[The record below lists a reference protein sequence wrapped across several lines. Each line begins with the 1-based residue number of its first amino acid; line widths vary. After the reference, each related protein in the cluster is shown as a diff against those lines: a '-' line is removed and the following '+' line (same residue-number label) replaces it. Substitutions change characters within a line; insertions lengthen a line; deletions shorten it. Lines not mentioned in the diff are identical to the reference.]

1 MAMKKFLVC
10 ILFLLPLSLMAQ
22 EVAGTWS
29 GKLEVG
35 GQSLRIV
42 FHLTPYA
49 DGWQATM
56 DSPDQGATGIPVDS
70 VAVSPM
76 GVTLTVSPLKMTYT
90 GGFMGKDN
98 LIGALTQHG
107 QQLSL
112 MLTHGAVEP
121 LRRPQEPVKPYPY
134 REEEFAFVSRDEA
147 LPLQGTLTIPQGEG
161 PFPALI
167 LISGSGTQNRDL
179 ELKGHKSFLVLADRL
194 TRAGYAVLRFDD
206 RGYGASPEE
215 QQRLQ
220 YTTTDHYVLDALGA
234 FDALRKHSAIDASKV
249 GICGHSEGG
258 AIGVMA
264 LAEEPELPY
273 VVSLAGMMVS
283 GAELMV
289 TQNRATMTVQGVPQE
304 VTDSYCRALERL
316 YAKWFDETPNELTAD
331 VDRLVAE
338 VTVGET
344 LSAALLENLKK
355 VAKWAQNPWF
365 YRFVRM
371 NPLEGAA
378 KIGDRPIFAVNG
390 TKDIQVDAEA
400 NLGRLE
406 ALQKPTITTRRF
418 EGLNHMLQPCT
429 TGAVAEY
436 GQIETTIDEQLMA
449 DLVAWLHENISIT
462 K

>member
-1 MAMKKFLVC
+1 MKKLLVC
-10 ILFLLPLSLMAQ
+10 ILFLLPLSLTAQ

-42 FHLTPYA
+42 FHLTQQA

-56 DSPDQGATGIPVDS
+56 DSPDQGAKGIPVDS

-76 GVTLTVSPLKMTYT
+76 GVTLTVSPLKITYV

-98 LIGALTQHG
+98 IIGALTQHG

-112 MLTHGAVEP
+112 MLTRGAVAP
-121 LRRPQEPVKPYPY
+121 LRRPQEPTKPYPY
-134 REEEFAFVSRDEA
+134 REEEFSFVSRDQA
-147 LPLQGTLTIPQGEG
+147 LPLQGTLTLPQGDG
-161 PFPALI
+161 PFPTLI
-167 LISGSGTQNRDL
+167 LVSGSGTQNRDL
-179 ELKGHKSFLVLADRL
+179 EFKDHKSFLVLADRL
-194 TRAGYAVLRFDD
+194 TRVGYAVLRFDD
-206 RGYGASPEE
+206 RGYGAALEE

-234 FDALRKHSAIDASKV
+234 FDALRKHPAVDSSKI

-264 LAEEPELPY
+264 LAEEPELSY
-273 VVSLAGMMVS
+273 LVSLAGMMVS

-289 TQNRATMTVQGVPQE
+289 TQNRATMTVQGVPAE

-316 YAKWFDETPNELTAD
+316 YAKWFDETPEVLTAD

-338 VTVGET
+338 VAAGEN
-344 LSAALLENLKK
+344 LPAALVENLKT
-355 VAKWAQNPWF
+355 VAKWVLNPWF

-378 KIGDRPIFAVNG
+378 KIGDRPIFALNG
-390 TKDIQVDAEA
+390 TKDIQVDAEE
-400 NLGRLE
+400 NLMRLE
-406 ALQKPTITTRRF
+406 ALQKPTIITRRF

-429 TGAVAEY
+429 TGSVAEY
-436 GQIETTIDEQLMA
+436 GQIDTTLSEEVMTAIIE
-449 DLVAWLHENISIT
+449 WLDTHI